1 MTEAP
6 PLCRLCPCGIAP
18 GMLCGALLQA
28 GAKRVPRSHLVRHFI
43 TGAPHLTAASA
54 VPGLPF
60 LRICLF
66 KAPPYPAVPPASPPF
81 YRRPHGQGRP
91 VGAPP
96 LPSFRAKRPGG
107 RCGFGE
113 KKFLQMPAKGDYL
126 PQYPVLAARY
136 GRRSAV
142 GCASPRPA
150 AGPASGTAG
159 YATRPRG

>member
-18 GMLCGALLQA
+18 GMLCGALLSGRRETCSPQPPCA
-28 GAKRVPRSHLVRHFI
+28 ALHHRGTP
-43 TGAPHLTAASA
+43 PDASA

-60 LRICLF
+60 LRIRLF

-113 KKFLQMPAKGDYL
+113 KKFLQMPAKEDYL